1 MKYWWWSCL
10 CLLACLSKQATQRLL
25 SYTPGTIP
33 SSAGQTFLTCNGQI
47 IAAPPTRQNTI
58 ATNKSTCA
66 QSYVSVRL
74 PCLVTIL
81 EGSLHHSIPTLSA
94 WLDWYGHIK
103 STPVS
108 TYSHQGSSGP
118 VVQASRRGEGRGQ
131 LRVRLNIDI
140 IQQQPS
146 LSQCRPAVPAQI
158 AAHHP
163 PTAQLVGQQ

>member
-1 MKYWWWSCL
+1 MVISNPPQSAL
-10 CLLACLSKQATQRLL
+10 TATR
-25 SYTPGTIP
+25 
-33 SSAGQTFLTCNGQI
+33 
-47 IAAPPTRQNTI
+47 
-58 ATNKSTCA
+58 
-66 QSYVSVRL
+66 
-74 PCLVTIL
+74 
-81 EGSLHHSIPTLSA
+81 
-94 WLDWYGHIK
+94 
-103 STPVS
+103 
-108 TYSHQGSSGP
+108 GP